1 MGIIAKMPAP
11 VNRYWQKGE
20 NMAQPR
26 EMQPP
31 VAKIFSNVKQS
42 MLPQPTKMGMM
53 RVSSGKARD
62 TNTVSKIPQRISAI
76 QFEKTVTK
84 GDAQV

>member
-1 MGIIAKMPAP
+1 MGIIAKMTAP

-42 MLPQPTKMGMM
+42 MLPQPTKMGMI
-53 RVSSGKARD
+53 RVSSGESPGHQHSQQDPSADLR
-62 TNTVSKIPQRISAI
+62 NTI
-76 QFEKTVTK
+76 
-84 GDAQV
+84 